1 MQRHPLVTVGIP
13 TYNRPADLS
22 KCLNL
27 MLSQTYTNIDLVI
40 VDNASSDPEVQKT
53 ALRYAEKY
61 SNIRY
66 FRNVKNVG
74 VLQNADEALRLA
86 RGEYFCWVS
95 DDDWRAPQFVE
106 FLVRE
111 LEAHPDVNLA
121 FCDYREVS
129 PSGDRLE
136 GYPSSHLKLLKPF
149 ESTSKIE
156 RCLRYFLQDERL
168 GKQNLFYSLFRTSA
182 LKQLNLSKLSDSFTQ
197 LSMDRMI
204 AYSMLQ
210 QTRALIL
217 QEMFCTLTCGNIKYY
232 QKSEGS
238 FLGGGR
244 SIEVLCKFITGQTK
258 DFFQHL
264 RHAPDKVTAI
274 LIALLL
280 PSKLAI
286 VITRRLLERF
296 EIELV

>member
-1 MQRHPLVTVGIP
+1 
-13 TYNRPADLS
+13 
-22 KCLNL
+22 
-27 MLSQTYTNIDLVI
+27 MLSQTYTNIDIVI
-40 VDNASSDPEVQKT
+40 VDNASSDPEVHKT

-121 FCDYREVS
+121 FCDYIEVTS
-129 PSGDRLE
+129 SGDRLE
-136 GYPSSHLKLLKPF
+136 GYPASHLKLLKPF
-149 ESTSKIE
+149 QSTSKIE
-156 RCLRYFLQDERL
+156 RCLRYFLQDEKL

-197 LSMDRMI
+197 MSMDRMI

-217 QEMFCTLTCGNIKYY
+217 QEMLCTLTCGNVKHY
-232 QKSEGS
+232 QKSENGLWRS
-238 FLGGGR
+238 R
-244 SIEVLCKFITGQTK
+244 SIEVICKFITGQTNN
-258 DFFQHL
+258 FFQHL

-274 LIALLL
+274 LITLLL

-286 VITRRLLERF
+286 VITRRLFDRF
-296 EIELV
+296 EIELVS